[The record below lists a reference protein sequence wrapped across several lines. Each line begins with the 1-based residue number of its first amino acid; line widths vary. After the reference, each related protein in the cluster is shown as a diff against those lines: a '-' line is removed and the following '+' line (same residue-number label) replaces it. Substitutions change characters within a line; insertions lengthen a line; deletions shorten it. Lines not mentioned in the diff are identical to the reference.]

1 MERILPPRKDQPEH
15 SDAVHKLDPK
25 CNPVYLLS
33 VVNLVNVKVHH
44 GQLAVKTV
52 ILIHRDHGA
61 DQAV

>member
-1 MERILPPRKDQPEH
+1 MERILPPRKDQPKL

-33 VVNLVNVKVHH
+33 VVNLVNVKF
-44 GQLAVKTV
+44 
-52 ILIHRDHGA
+52 HRDHGA